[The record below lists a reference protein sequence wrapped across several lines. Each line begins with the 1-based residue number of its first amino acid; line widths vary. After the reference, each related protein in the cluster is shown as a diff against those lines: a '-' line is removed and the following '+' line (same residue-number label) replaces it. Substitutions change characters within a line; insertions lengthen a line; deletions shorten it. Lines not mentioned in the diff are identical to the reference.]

1 MLKLMETLFF
11 KLLCMTPVY
20 IQYTLFSIM
29 FNFIFPA
36 TLHASWI
43 LLTYNIARHGNQKLG
58 LFKKG
63 MKPLIRLMW
72 YAGLAPTMIV
82 SYLLAKDLISRQ
94 IEKKSVSATALMGPI
109 YARGGLEYYNQMLL
123 RNKCIGKF
131 EEPHRRFNLE
141 GELLQGVIRTRRVP
155 LLQLRDLCGS
165 AL

>member
-1 MLKLMETLFF
+1 MSLDH
-11 KLLCMTPVY
+11 
-20 IQYTLFSIM
+20 IYTLFSIM

-141 GELLQGVIRTRRVP
+141 GELLQGVMRTRRVP